1 MNELLHNYAKVI
13 LKTCLKIEKNQPLF
27 ISCTI
32 ERLDFVRI
40 VTEEAYS
47 LGVTEIYYDLVD
59 PILKHEALKNLSLN
73 KLKKS
78 HFFNKKEWNIYAK
91 KNAAF
96 LMLAS
101 ETPGLMKDIDPKK
114 LSDIITYSYSTRKYF
129 DSRRDK
135 SELAWCIA
143 CVPTLSWS
151 QVLFPNEKDPVTKLW
166 KVILEICHINK
177 NEDPLK
183 YWNDKLNRLDR
194 IAKKL
199 NEYNFKTLEYKNKLG
214 TDFKISLPK
223 NHIWCSG
230 YQELTN
236 GKKVLVNFPTE
247 EVFTSPDRLTAN
259 GLVYASKPLSYQD
272 NIISNFNIAFE
283 DGRAVSYQAEE
294 GIEVLDKLLHS
305 TDNISYLG
313 EVALVE
319 NDSSI
324 SKSNILFYE
333 TLFDENAACHL
344 ALGTGFPECV
354 KNGTKMNIEELL
366 KHGINY
372 SLNHVDFMIGTKDLH
387 IVGITHEDKKIPI
400 FEEGNFTNKFR

>member
-1 MNELLHNYAKVI
+1 MNELLHKYARVI
-13 LKTCLKIEKNQPLF
+13 LKTCLKVEKNQPLF
-27 ISCTI
+27 ISCNI

-47 LGVTEIYYDLVD
+47 IGVTDIYYDLTD
-59 PILKHEALKNLSLN
+59 PILKHEALKNLTIN
-73 KLKKS
+73 KLKKLPM
-78 HFFNKKEWNIYAK
+78 FNKKEWNTYAK

-114 LSDIITYSYSTRKYF
+114 LTDITTYSYTTRKYF
-129 DSRRDK
+129 DNRRDK

-143 CVPTLSWS
+143 CVPTLTWS
-151 QVLFPNEKDPVTKLW
+151 QELFPKEKDPVNKLW
-166 KVILEICHINK
+166 NTILDICHIK
-177 NEDPLK
+177 EEDPVK
-183 YWNDKLNRLDR
+183 YWQDKLNRLDR

-199 NEYNFKTLEYKNKLG
+199 NDYNFKTLIYKNDLG
-214 TDFKISLPK
+214 TDFTIGLPK
-223 NHIWCSG
+223 GHIWCSG

-247 EVFTSPDRLTAN
+247 EIFTSPDRLTAN
-259 GLVYASKPLSYQD
+259 GIVYASKPLSYQD
-272 NIISNFNIAFE
+272 NIIDKFNIAFE
-283 DGRAVSYQAEE
+283 EGRAVSYQAEQ
-294 GIEVLDKLLHS
+294 GIEILDKLIHS
-305 TDNISYLG
+305 TENVNYLG

-324 SKSNILFYE
+324 SQSNILFYE
-333 TLFDENAACHL
+333 TLFDENAACHI
-344 ALGTGFPECV
+344 ALGTGFPECL
-354 KNGTKMNIEELL
+354 KNGTQMDVEQLL

-387 IVGITHEDKKIPI
+387 ITGITQEGKEIPV
-400 FEEGNFTNKFR
+400 FEEGNFSSKIK

>member
-1 MNELLHNYAKVI
+1 MEKLLHKYAQVI

-27 ISCTI
+27 ISSNI

-47 LGVTEIYYDLVD
+47 LGVKDIYYELTD
-59 PILKHEALKNLSLN
+59 PYLKHEALLNLKLSE
-73 KLKKS
+73 LKKLQY
-78 HFFNKKEWNIYAK
+78 FNKKDWNTYAR

-114 LSDIITYSYSTRKYF
+114 LSDIITYSYNTRKYF
-129 DSRRDK
+129 DNKRDK

-143 CVPTLSWS
+143 CVPTLAWS
-151 QVLFPNEKDPVTKLW
+151 KELYPNEKDPVNKLW
-166 KVILEICHINK
+166 NTILDICHINSD
-177 NEDPLK
+177 DPVK
-183 YWNDKLNRLDR
+183 YWQDKLNRLDS
-194 IAKKL
+194 IAAKL
-199 NEYNFKTLEYKNKLG
+199 NKYNFKTLVYKNSLG
-214 TDFKISLPK
+214 TDFRIDLPK

-247 EVFTSPDRLTAN
+247 EIFTSPERLSAN

-272 NIISNFNIAFE
+272 NIINNFNIAFE
-283 DGRAVSYQAEE
+283 NGRAVSYQAEQ
-294 GIEVLDKLLHS
+294 GIEILDKLIHS
-305 TDNISYLG
+305 CDNIYYLG

-319 NDSSI
+319 NSSSI
-324 SKSNILFYE
+324 SQSNQVFLE

-344 ALGTGFPECV
+344 ALGTGFPECI
-354 KNGTKMNIEELL
+354 KNGTKMTIDELL
-366 KHGINY
+366 NHGINY
-372 SLNHVDFMIGTKDLH
+372 CLNHVDFMIGTKDLH
-387 IVGITHEDKKIPI
+387 ITGITHNNEEITI
-400 FEEGNFTNKFR
+400 FDEGNFSSKFK